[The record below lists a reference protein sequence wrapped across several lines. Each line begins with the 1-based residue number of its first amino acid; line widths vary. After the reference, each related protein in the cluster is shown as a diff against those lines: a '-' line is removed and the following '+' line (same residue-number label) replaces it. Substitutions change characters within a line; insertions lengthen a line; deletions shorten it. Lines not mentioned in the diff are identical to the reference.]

1 MLDPLSAY
9 IGDGTSM
16 NSANDVRRHF
26 RPLIDIAK
34 EQGCAILIVHH
45 MNKAMGQ
52 KALHRAVG
60 SVDVAAAARS
70 VLMVA
75 RTDKEE
81 TPMANY
87 AIMRIAKRKL
97 GSVSRLCNHHE
108 RLKKEYKSNPDI
120 DVGRSYKNY
129 HLIEP
134 TDKYRK
140 MILSRIEEVGA
151 KQRKDSVV
159 MQDCFVGATPD
170 WIKAKTPE
178 EQEEYFRY
186 ALDFFEK
193 NFGKQNI
200 LSAVVHMDEAT
211 PHMHLCF
218 VPITEKGRLSSK
230 EIIGGPQGL
239 VKWQDKFYEHMFEK
253 YPDITRGTPARL
265 THRKHIPPYM
275 FKVAGKL
282 YGHYEEICKA
292 INDIG
297 LMNNAKKKD
306 AAIALIGRYAPE
318 MVQLKKQLESTD
330 RHIAYLV

>member
-1 MLDPLSAY
+1 
-9 IGDGTSM
+9 
-16 NSANDVRRHF
+16 
-26 RPLIDIAK
+26 
-34 EQGCAILIVHH
+34 
-45 MNKAMGQ
+45 
-52 KALHRAVG
+52 
-60 SVDVAAAARS
+60 
-70 VLMVA
+70 
-75 RTDKEE
+75 
-81 TPMANY
+81 MANY

-97 GSVSRLCNHHE
+97 GSVSRICNHHE
-108 RLKKEYKSNPDI
+108 RQKKQYKSNPDI
-120 DVGRSYKNY
+120 DIGNSYKNY

-134 TDKYRK
+134 TGRYRE
-140 MILSRIEEVGA
+140 MIQRRIEEVGA

-159 MQDCFVGATPD
+159 MQDCFIGATPD
-170 WIKAKTPE
+170 WIKAKTPA
-178 EQEEYFRY
+178 EQEEYFQY
-186 ALDFFEK
+186 ALDFFEQ

-239 VKWQDKFYEHMFEK
+239 VKWQDKFYEHMAEK
-253 YPDITRGTPARL
+253 YPDITRGTPAKF

-275 FKVAGKL
+275 FKVAGEL

-330 RHIAYLV
+330 KHIAYLESELLDERNLNSRYRSKNYGQELDLEKANRTIYELNKKQKELEKVISLVPPELLKQLEEAEKKARKQRNRGWSR